1 MGPDTKSY
9 PRPRPAPS
17 AVARFEVRRAGR
29 MQFLETAKP
38 TPAPEGGLPLA
49 PEGGLPLAPDAAPA
63 AVEANPSEPYPK
75 RREAARCLV
84 PASAAAHIA
93 RPQPPRSAD
102 MLNVLV
108 VDSQKS
114 SSFLVKSILLGKR
127 FSVSI
132 ATDLVEAH
140 RKADTGLFDLVI
152 FDLPPA
158 QPEEAQ
164 FLVDIHR
171 DQPNVPLILLYRG
184 ERPQDLPLFE
194 ALAKPIRVMEVSEA
208 ALRAAKRVLELAA
221 AHRGLGLSVEVQHG
235 DHPLRCRVTTM
246 SEHGMLLEA
255 EEKDFTRLT
264 QFHSF
269 FSEEGP
275 DTLVATV
282 TIREGEMLKL
292 TGRVAFAERT
302 PDQKLRQVALSISG
316 GDEERSRLAEF
327 LKGVA

>member
-1 MGPDTKSY
+1 MGPDTKTY

-29 MQFLETAKP
+29 MRFLETAKP
-38 TPAPEGGLPLA
+38 APAPE
-49 PEGGLPLAPDAAPA
+49 EMPA
-63 AVEANPSEPYPK
+63 AVEANPIEPYPT
-75 RREAARCLV
+75 RREAARRLV
-84 PASAAAHIA
+84 PASATRPA

-132 ATDLVEAH
+132 ATDLVEAR

-152 FDLPPA
+152 FDLPPTR
-158 QPEEAQ
+158 PEETQ
-164 FLVDIHR
+164 FLVDVHR

-184 ERPQDLPLFE
+184 EPPQDLPVFE
-194 ALAKPIRVMEVSEA
+194 ALAKPIRVVEVSEA

-221 AHRGLGLSVEVQHG
+221 AHRALGLAVEVQHG
-235 DHPLRCRVTTM
+235 EHTLRCRVATM
-246 SEHGMLLEA
+246 SAHGMLLEA
-255 EEKDFTRLT
+255 EEKDFARLT

-316 GDEERSRLAEF
+316 GSDEERARLAEF
-327 LKGVA
+327 LNGVA